1 MALPGRLAAAY
12 AVPPGFGRAHW
23 IRQYPCAHGQDGFG
37 RARHGPRRSGAPG
50 PPEQKGR
57 LVFTSV
63 LMIEKAL
70 TSADVEFV
78 TTLHGEEEVSFQV
91 LLQPRGEQADRLL
104 RAIDDVALGELDEA
118 VREGETPEGEEALSV
133 GQRALEVSLT
143 ALRTS
148 GSPAEGRL
156 IEDHPLDALKS
167 LVEEVGADEVIV
179 LTDPH
184 YVEEFFHRDWASR
197 ARHKVGVPVLKLFS
211 HSKA

>member
-1 MALPGRLAAAY
+1 M
-12 AVPPGFGRAHW
+12 
-23 IRQYPCAHGQDGFG
+23 
-37 RARHGPRRSGAPG
+37 
-50 PPEQKGR
+50 
-57 LVFTSV
+57 FTSV

-78 TTLHGEEEVSFQV
+78 TSLHGEEAVSFHV
-91 LLQPRGEQADRLL
+91 LLQPRGDQADRLL

-118 VREGETPEGEEALSV
+118 ARERDVPEGEEARPF
-133 GQRALEVSLT
+133 GERALEVSLQ
-143 ALRTS
+143 ALRAG
-148 GSPAEGRL
+148 GSEAEGRL
-156 IEDHPLDALKS
+156 IEDHPLDALKA
-167 LVEEVGADEVIV
+167 LVDEVGADEVIV

>member
-1 MALPGRLAAAY
+1 M
-12 AVPPGFGRAHW
+12 
-23 IRQYPCAHGQDGFG
+23 
-37 RARHGPRRSGAPG
+37 
-50 PPEQKGR
+50 
-57 LVFTSV
+57 FTSV

-78 TTLHGEEEVSFQV
+78 TTLHGDEEVAFHV

-104 RAIDDVALGELDEA
+104 RAIDDIALGELDEA
-118 VREGETPEGEEALSV
+118 VREGETPEGKEALST
-133 GQRALEVSLT
+133 GERALEVSLT
-143 ALRTS
+143 ALRTA
-148 GSPAEGRL
+148 GAQADGRL
-156 IEDHPLDALKS
+156 LEDHPLDALRA
-167 LVEEVGADEVIV
+167 VVDEVGADEVIV

>member
-1 MALPGRLAAAY
+1 M
-12 AVPPGFGRAHW
+12 
-23 IRQYPCAHGQDGFG
+23 
-37 RARHGPRRSGAPG
+37 
-50 PPEQKGR
+50 
-57 LVFTSV
+57 FTSV

-78 TTLHGEEEVSFQV
+78 TTLHGDEAVTFQV

-104 RAIDDVALGELDEA
+104 RAIDDVALGELDDA
-118 VREGETPEGEEALSV
+118 VREGETPEGDEAKTM
-133 GQRALEVSLT
+133 GERALEVSLQ
-143 ALRTS
+143 ALRAA
-148 GSPAEGRL
+148 GHGAEGRL
-156 IEDHPLDALKS
+156 IGDHPLAALRTM
-167 LVEEVGADEVIV
+167 VEEAGADEVIV

>member
-1 MALPGRLAAAY
+1 MREGE
-12 AVPPGFGRAHW
+12 
-23 IRQYPCAHGQDGFG
+23 
-37 RARHGPRRSGAPG
+37 GA
-50 PPEQKGR
+50 

-78 TTLHGEEEVSFQV
+78 STLHGEEQVSFHV
-91 LLQPRGEQADRLL
+91 LLQPRGDQADRLL
-104 RAIDDVALGELDEA
+104 RAIDDIALGELDEA
-118 VREGETPEGEEALSV
+118 AREGATPEGADAKAL
-133 GQRALEVSLT
+133 GRQALDVSLT
-143 ALRTS
+143 ALRAA
-148 GSPAEGRL
+148 GGEAEGRL
-156 IEDHPLDALKS
+156 IEDHPLDALKT
-167 LVEEVGADEVIV
+167 LVDEVQADEVIV

>member
-1 MALPGRLAAAY
+1 M
-12 AVPPGFGRAHW
+12 
-23 IRQYPCAHGQDGFG
+23 
-37 RARHGPRRSGAPG
+37 
-50 PPEQKGR
+50 
-57 LVFTSV
+57 FTSV

-78 TTLHGEEEVSFQV
+78 TSLHGDEEVSFHV
-91 LLQPRGEQADRLL
+91 LLQPRGDQADRLL

-118 VREGETPEGEEALSV
+118 AREREVPEGAAAKDFGE
-133 GQRALEVSLT
+133 RALEVSLQ
-143 ALRTS
+143 ALQAT
-148 GSPAEGRL
+148 GSEAEGRL
-156 IEDHPLDALKS
+156 IEDHPLDALKT
-167 LVEEVGADEVIV
+167 LVDEVGADEVIV